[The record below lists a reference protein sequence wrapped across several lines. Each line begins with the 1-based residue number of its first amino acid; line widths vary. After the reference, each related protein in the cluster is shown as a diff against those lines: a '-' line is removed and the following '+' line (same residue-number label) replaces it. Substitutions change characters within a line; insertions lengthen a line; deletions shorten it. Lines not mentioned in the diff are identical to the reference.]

1 MKIYRDNFKLEGVYI
16 YDTPSRKFW
25 RGDVAAENGT
35 ITYLRF
41 LPADEDCRGCGEK
54 RRVIP
59 APVDVHTHGRNGV
72 DFAGAS
78 AADMLCVIEDYAAV
92 GTLVLMPT
100 VASAPLDVMLESV
113 KNIRAAGYDGAH
125 IEGRW
130 LNVKRK
136 GAHNPALLFPP
147 STDELER
154 FIAAADGMKLHIT
167 LAPELEGGEAFI
179 RAAVRAKI
187 TVAAGHTDMTAEQAY
202 RVLELG
208 VTAFTHTF
216 NAMPP
221 LHHREPGAVAAA
233 LNSDAYTE
241 LICDGVHLHP
251 ETVKLVSK
259 IKSRDKVVLITDSM
273 AAAGCPDGEYS
284 IAGEHV
290 TVTDGRALTD
300 GGAIAGSTLALYDG
314 MQNYIKFAGVSLA
327 DAVDAATINPARMV
341 GLDDRVGSI
350 AIGKRAALVEL
361 DI

>member
-251 ETVKLVSK
+251 E
-259 IKSRDKVVLITDSM
+259 
-273 AAAGCPDGEYS
+273 DGEARVKNK
-284 IAGEHV
+284 IARQGRADNRF
-290 TVTDGRALTD
+290 DGRGGLPGRRIFDRGRACHCYGWPGADRRRGDSREHAGALRRNAKLHKIRR
-300 GGAIAGSTLALYDG
+300 GKPCRRSRRG
-314 MQNYIKFAGVSLA
+314 
-327 DAVDAATINPARMV
+327 
-341 GLDDRVGSI
+341 DDQPGPYGRVG
-350 AIGKRAALVEL
+350 R
-361 DI
+361 